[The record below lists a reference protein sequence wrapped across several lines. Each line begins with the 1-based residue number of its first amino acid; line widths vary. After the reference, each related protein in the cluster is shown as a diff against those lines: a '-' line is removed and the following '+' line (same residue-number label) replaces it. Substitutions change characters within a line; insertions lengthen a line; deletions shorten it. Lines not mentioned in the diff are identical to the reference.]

1 MTTETAT
8 REKAQNQDD
17 AKAVRRKR
25 KRIANPPPIA
35 PELARA
41 ETPKILALSGLALVV
56 VAGVASLTGSAPLVT
71 AAVAMFGLSAL
82 GLASIVE
89 RIEDARLKRLN
100 RTVTAKG
107 LEVEA
112 IADRVWELQESEQR
126 FLGLI
131 DSLGDLVVHRDRDG
145 RIVYANQAFARLVGM
160 EPQALAGLSL
170 EDLGIAAGMAPE
182 SEFFDHD
189 CLTSHDVAINT
200 AEGTRWYSW
209 VEHSAR
215 DSATGAVSHRAIA
228 RDITAR
234 KDAETALIEER
245 ERAEAANQA
254 KSRFLATV
262 SHEIRTPMN
271 GITGM
276 AKLLADTA
284 LTAEQRTYVD
294 AVTTSADALL
304 ALIEDLLDFSKIE
317 AGKLTIDPQ
326 PVAIRELVENVVELM
341 AARAFAKG
349 IGIGCH
355 IAPRVPELIETDPG
369 RLRQVL
375 LNLAGNAVKF
385 TDIGG
390 VIVSL
395 AMASGSDGQVLRITV
410 EDTGPGL
417 AEADRQRIFEEFEQ
431 ADGTSTRRH
440 GGAGLGLAIS
450 KRIANA
456 LGGDITVDARPGG
469 GSLFVVDLP
478 CEAVPDANARRLEGQ
493 RVLIVGANAMEG
505 EALMRTIRAEGGSPV
520 AAAAPGQ
527 VATSGAEHYDAILVD
542 AALAD
547 QDALGRLRE
556 AGIATVNPIIL
567 IAPSDRGR
575 LDTFRAQGYANFL
588 ARPVRGKTL
597 LRILNEDRAPGSPGA
612 RKIAG
617 SGRALSILVAEDNE
631 VNALLVRSA
640 LTRAGHAVTVA
651 ANGRLAVDAVEAGK
665 DFDLVLMDLHMP
677 VMDGLDAVTHIR
689 KFEEQARRDPVPVIV
704 LTADG
709 QEGTQA
715 QVLAQGAN
723 GFLTKP
729 LDPARLLETVE
740 DLAA

>member
-1 MTTETAT
+1 MATETEQRQQLKKRTGAAALP
-8 REKAQNQDD
+8 RRRRVVKA
-17 AKAVRRKR
+17 
-25 KRIANPPPIA
+25 PPLA
-35 PELARA
+35 PELVRT
-41 ETPKILALSGLALVV
+41 ETPKMIALAGLALVAM
-56 VAGVASLTGSAPLVT
+56 AGVASLTGSAPLVS
-71 AAVAMFGLSAL
+71 AAVALIGILTL
-82 GLASIVE
+82 GLGWATELVE
-89 RIEDARLKRLN
+89 EKRLARLAS
-100 RTVTAKG
+100 TVTAQG

-112 IADRVWELQESEQR
+112 MADRMWELQESEQR

-131 DSLGDLVVHRDRDG
+131 DSLGDIVVHRDRDG
-145 RIVYANQAFARLVGM
+145 RIIYANDAFARLIGM
-160 EPQALAGLSL
+160 EMRALVGLSL
-170 EDLGIAAGMAPE
+170 EELGIAAGMAPE
-182 SEFFDHD
+182 SDFFDQD
-189 CLTSHDVAINT
+189 CLTSRDVAINT
-200 AEGTRWYSW
+200 GRGTRWYSW

-215 DSATGAVSHRAIA
+215 DANTGLVSRRAIA

-234 KDAETALIEER
+234 KDAETALIDAR

-276 AKLLADTA
+276 AKLLADTE
-284 LTAEQRTYVD
+284 LTAEQRTYVG

-317 AGKLTIDPQ
+317 AGKLTIEPQ
-326 PVAIRELVENVVELM
+326 PVATSELVENVVELM

-355 IAPRVPELIETDPG
+355 IAPRVPELVETDPG

-375 LNLAGNAVKF
+375 LNLVGNAIKF
-385 TDIGG
+385 TDDGG

-395 AMASGSDGQVLRITV
+395 AMASGSAGQVLRLTV

-417 AEADRQRIFEEFEQ
+417 AESEWERIFEEFEQ

-450 KRIANA
+450 RRIVEA
-456 LGGDITVDARPGG
+456 LGGDVSVRGRIGG
-469 GSLFVVDLP
+469 GSAFTVDLP
-478 CEAVPDANARRLEGQ
+478 CEAVPDREADGLEG
-493 RVLIVGANAMEG
+493 RKVLIVGANAMET
-505 EALMRTIRAEGGSPV
+505 EALARTIRAEGGIAEPV
-520 AAAAPGQ
+520 TGLDDALMSDAGPR
-527 VATSGAEHYDAILVD
+527 DAILVD
-542 AALAD
+542 ASLAD
-547 QDALGRLRE
+547 QDVLERLR
-556 AGIATVNPIIL
+556 ARGIVTESPVVL

-575 LDTFRAQGYANFL
+575 LDMFRQQGYANFL

-597 LRILNEDRAPGSPGA
+597 LRILNLDSEANTAEPRQPSD
-612 RKIAG
+612 
-617 SGRALSILVAEDNE
+617 GRGVLSILVAEDNE

-640 LTRAGHAVTVA
+640 LTRAGHDVTVA
-651 ANGRLAVDAVEAGK
+651 ANGRLAVEAVQTGRE
-665 DFDLVLMDLHMP
+665 FDLVLMDLHMP

-689 KFEEQARRDPVPVIV
+689 KFEEHAGRKPVPVIV

-709 QEGTQA
+709 QDETQSQA
-715 QVLAQGAN
+715 LAQGAN

-729 LDPARLLETVE
+729 LDPTHLIETVE
-740 DLAA
+740 GMAA